1 MANNKGAYQEHA
13 IVKAEYQGPLP
24 LPEQLMGYEQVCP
37 GAADRIIKMAEE
49 QAAHRRY
56 LEKITVETQAKNA
69 RAGIYCGTF
78 VTFATIVAGAV
89 ECVLGNPVQG
99 TAAVVLG
106 TLVPAAVFYY
116 GKRMNLKELI
126 EKQKLLN
133 QMK

>member
-1 MANNKGAYQEHA
+1 MANDKSTYEEHA
-13 IVKAEYQGPLP
+13 IVKTEYQGPLP
-24 LPEQLMGYEQVCP
+24 LPEQLTGYEQVCP

-69 RAGIYCGTF
+69 RVGIYCGTF
-78 VTFATIVAGAV
+78 VTFVTIVAGAV

-99 TAAVVLG
+99 TIAVVLG
-106 TLVPAAVFYY
+106 SLVPAGVFYY
-116 GKRMNLKELI
+116 GKQMNLKELI

-133 QMK
+133 QME